1 MKKNPRELRAQREEL
16 INQAKAKLDA
26 AEAQDRSFTDEERT
40 EYKALLEKADQLR
53 QRAEEIESMSGLE
66 ATLGARRAPAFN
78 RIGRGDSEVRAMAHY
93 LRTGDVGGMRD
104 LAVPAEQEEVAQG
117 LAQAMVV
124 KLPSVRELRAAVDST
139 MNITTAADGASA
151 VPTGFSGQIAMR
163 MTEVRLA
170 EKLGVRKV
178 PGKGTTV
185 NFPYQNAEPVVFATT
200 AEQADDHSVVYERDV
215 LVLGNKAFTLVKK
228 TRRVELTSE
237 ILDDE
242 DANLMG
248 AIGEWIGQEMGVTHN
263 TALLTE
269 VAASGTSLKTFAA
282 AAAIAA
288 GEPED
293 IVFNNAL
300 GFYLDDA
307 NPGAWVMRNPTFGDI
322 ASITGNARLY
332 AETPGGSFKHEVLG
346 YPVFLSGAAAAIAA
360 SAKSTYF
367 GNWFSV
373 GMREDPALRLLRNP
387 YRVPGLV
394 ILEYDFRL
402 VYGVLTAGGIG
413 YGVHPSA

>member
-151 VPTGFSGQIAMR
+151 VPTGFAGQIAMR
-163 MTEVRLA
+163 MTEIRLA

-185 NFPYQNAEPVVFATT
+185 NFPSMSAT
-200 AEQADDHSVVYERDV
+200 
-215 LVLGNKAFTLVKK
+215 F
-228 TRRVELTSE
+228 
-237 ILDDE
+237 
-242 DANLMG
+242 
-248 AIGEWIGQEMGVTHN
+248 
-263 TALLTE
+263 
-269 VAASGTSLKTFAA
+269 
-282 AAAIAA
+282 
-288 GEPED
+288 
-293 IVFNNAL
+293 
-300 GFYLDDA
+300 
-307 NPGAWVMRNPTFGDI
+307 
-322 ASITGNARLY
+322 
-332 AETPGGSFKHEVLG
+332 
-346 YPVFLSGAAAAIAA
+346 
-360 SAKSTYF
+360 
-367 GNWFSV
+367 
-373 GMREDPALRLLRNP
+373 
-387 YRVPGLV
+387 
-394 ILEYDFRL
+394 
-402 VYGVLTAGGIG
+402 
-413 YGVHPSA
+413 